1 LRQRSEV
8 LWIPPRKKGD
18 KGIPGQSPVY
28 FPDLQTQVGPE
39 IARRIRHFIETGKAL
54 PLAEAVSPKSGSKG
68 NRFQQDPERRKE
80 IEDNAMQIV
89 TEHFKALGYDV
100 DDISAMNLGYD
111 LVAVQ
116 GDTTL
121 CIEVKGRSGSAV
133 MADFTFN
140 EFDKI
145 RLEECGSS
153 SMEAIE
159 SASSPTH

>member
-1 LRQRSEV
+1 
-8 LWIPPRKKGD
+8 
-18 KGIPGQSPVY
+18 
-28 FPDLQTQVGPE
+28 
-39 IARRIRHFIETGKAL
+39 
-54 PLAEAVSPKSGSKG
+54 
-68 NRFQQDPERRKE
+68 
-80 IEDNAMQIV
+80 MQIV
-89 TEHFKALGYDV
+89 TEHFKAALGYDV

-145 RLEECGSS
+145 RLENAEVPRWKLSNLHRHRRIKWANRREIAPFLVSRCLMRSCLTETRLAKHRRHRNELDAR
-153 SMEAIE
+153 EA
-159 SASSPTH
+159 AQGRVR